1 MSYKARFLKCLITY
15 TEQARF
21 TSTQFETNTL
31 TGAFYEHVAVV
42 VYAILKILRTFH
54 GCSLRTFS
62 GRILRNLVAFYKH
75 LTVAF
80 YEHFSRILRTFN
92 VFLRTFNCRILLTFN
107 CRILLTFNI
116 TRRTK
121 YK

>member
-1 MSYKARFLKCLITY
+1 MSYKARFLKCLITN

-92 VFLRTFNCRILLTFN
+92 SRILRTFNGCFLQTLRSYILKTF
-107 CRILLTFNI
+107 I
-116 TRRTK
+116 T
-121 YK
+121 